1 MEIALKVSGL
11 CQQIPRQHIYM
22 YLPLVP
28 TLSSSSMV
36 PLKRDVYWLDMM
48 NQDLEDENYELLEM
62 VMDAQQEEKT
72 EQKTTDAQL
81 EVKDAEQKVEKAE
94 QKVEKAEQ
102 KVKVVDDPSDFIEC
116 VQSTAVYID
125 QPTNM
130 LDAKRLT
137 Y

>member
-1 MEIALKVSGL
+1 MGGLGCGCPSPIPLYRVACCIVKVL
-11 CQQIPRQHIYM
+11 LNCCCIWLHHKIIY
-22 YLPLVP
+22 
-28 TLSSSSMV
+28 TC
-36 PLKRDVYWLDMM
+36 RDVYWLNMM

-62 VMDAQQEEKT
+62 VMDAQQE
-72 EQKTTDAQL
+72 
-81 EVKDAEQKVEKAE
+81 VEKAE

-130 LDAKRLT
+130 
-137 Y
+137 

>member
-1 MEIALKVSGL
+1 MGGLGCGCPSPIPLYRVACCIVKVL
-11 CQQIPRQHIYM
+11 LNCCCIWLHHKIIY
-22 YLPLVP
+22 
-28 TLSSSSMV
+28 TC
-36 PLKRDVYWLDMM
+36 RDVYWLDMM

-62 VMDAQQEEKT
+62 VMDAQQEEKA
-72 EQKTTDAQL
+72 EQKTTDAQQ
-81 EVKDAEQKVEKAE
+81 EVKDAE

-125 QPTNM
+125 QPTNK